1 MSSQFKTGPIRYGH
15 ESFLI
20 PLQTTRPIM
29 RLKSFVRSKRR
40 VITFG
45 LLAGGVAARAQT
57 VMNPNPNAVF
67 SWNWADWSTINP
79 TDLAVSPGHELG
91 GCARLRNRLLR
102 QTSRSIRTCRR
113 YSIACGVRIDLSV
126 WRKV

>member
-79 TDLAVSPGHELG
+79 TDLAVSPRPRTGWVCPAPEPVTTTNIAINSDVPSLFY
-91 GCARLRNRLLR
+91 RLRSPN
-102 QTSRSIRTCRR
+102 
-113 YSIACGVRIDLSV
+113 
-126 WRKV
+126 